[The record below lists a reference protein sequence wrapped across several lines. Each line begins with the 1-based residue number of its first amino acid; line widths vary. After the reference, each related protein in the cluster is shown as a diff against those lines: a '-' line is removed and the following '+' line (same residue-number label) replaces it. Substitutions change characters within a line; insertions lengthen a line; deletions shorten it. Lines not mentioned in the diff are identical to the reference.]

1 MPSPGAAPAPGAPPP
16 PPSRP
21 QTRQQGV
28 SPLRAFNRGCVCR
41 ATTSSL
47 HLPGFHASEKRE
59 CPDNGDTVRQT
70 SACLETVVQKWPSR
84 HLHRCQLMRCDPPD
98 VRMSDSPA
106 RRACDGLSGIEA
118 GAVPAVEGNAAAGK
132 PSDRLLRAQLVP
144 GLEPLTLPGRT
155 IRYLQGGSGI
165 RFRGEFYEHSRRC
178 PEVHSVGATQGPR
191 TDERSKAST
200 DTRICFDNQ
209 RFRWCAYRTHSALL
223 KY

>member
-1 MPSPGAAPAPGAPPP
+1 MSSPGAAPAPGAPPP

-21 QTRQQGV
+21 QTRRRGV
-28 SPLRAFNRGCVCR
+28 SSP
-41 ATTSSL
+41 SSL
-47 HLPGFHASEKRE
+47 QPGLCLSHNHLFTSFAGFRLPAKKRE

-70 SACLETVVQKWPSR
+70 SECLETVVQKWPSR

-118 GAVPAVEGNAAAGK
+118 GAVPAVEGNAGAGK
-132 PSDRLLRAQLVP
+132 QSDRLLRARLVP
-144 GLEPLTLPGRT
+144 GLEPLTLPGQT

-191 TDERSKAST
+191 TDERPKVST

-209 RFRWCAYRTHSALL
+209 WFRWCRLQDSNL
-223 KY
+223 